1 MYEVEYADGYKSA
14 MASNMIA
21 NNLFSQVG
29 QDGQCFVLF
38 DDIIGARTD
47 GTQIKIPDAFI
58 HMKNENKRRLETTNG
73 W

>member
-1 MYEVEYADGYKSA
+1 MI
-14 MASNMIA
+14 ASN
-21 NNLFSQVG
+21 LFAQVD
-29 QDGQCFVLF
+29 QDRKRFVLS
-38 DDIIGARTD
+38 DEIIDSRTD